1 MLELTRAYLQE
12 RHAFSPDQSP
22 FISQIAKTI
31 PFSTVPER
39 MKLTIAVS
47 EIMTFA
53 SQFRRNIQHWDGTP
67 VPINA
72 ISFVVTA
79 SGQHKDSSVRAA
91 RKCFSLGY
99 KAITA
104 KREQLAKIAAIRLAQ
119 ESGETDYAPFYKPP
133 APIFMSPTTGP
144 GLIQHIND
152 IAEHPLGA
160 GLLYAG

>member
-1 MLELTRAYLQE
+1 MLELTKNYLDAKG
-12 RHAFSPDQSP
+12 AFSPEQSP

-31 PFSTVPER
+31 PFSTVPDR

-47 EIMTFA
+47 ELMTFA
-53 SQFRRNIQHWDGTP
+53 SQFRRNILHWDGTP
-67 VPINA
+67 VPINS

-91 RKCFSLGY
+91 RKCFALGY
-99 KAITA
+99 KTISD
-104 KREQLAKIAAIRLAQ
+104 KREQLAKREAIRLAQ
-119 ESGETDYAPFYKPP
+119 ESGETDYAPFYRAP

-152 IAEHPLGA
+152 IAMYPLSA